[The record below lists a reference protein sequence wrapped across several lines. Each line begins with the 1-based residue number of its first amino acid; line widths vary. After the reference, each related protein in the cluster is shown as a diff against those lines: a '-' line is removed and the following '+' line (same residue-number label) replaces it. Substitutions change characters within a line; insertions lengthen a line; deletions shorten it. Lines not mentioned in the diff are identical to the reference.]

1 MSFSRILTAG
11 ALVSAL
17 ALGAGGA
24 LAQTAPA
31 PTAPPPAAADK
42 SPGPHGHRAQSFI
55 ELFDTNKDGKAS
67 TDEIIAEHARL
78 FGASDIDKDGS
89 LSVDEFRRRGRL
101 LQSLGTT
108 TLFDMLDANGDGK
121 ISQAELDAPTKR
133 WVARYDANKD
143 GAMNADELPGRDRGP
158 GGPRHDRR

>member
-11 ALVSAL
+11 AVVSAL
-17 ALGAGGA
+17 ALGASA
-24 LAQTAPA
+24 TLAQTAPA
-31 PTAPPPAAADK
+31 PTAPPPHAAGM
-42 SPGPHGHRAQSFI
+42 GPHGHGHRAQSFV

-67 TDEIIAEHARL
+67 TDEIMAEHARL
-78 FGASDIDKDGS
+78 FGASDVDKDGG

-101 LQSLGTT
+101 IQSLGTT
-108 TLFDMLDANGDGK
+108 TIFDMLDANGDGK

-143 GAMNADELPGRDRGP
+143 GAMGVDELPGRDHGP
-158 GGPRHDRR
+158 GGPRHGRR

>member
-1 MSFSRILTAG
+1 MTFSRILTAG
-11 ALVSAL
+11 AFVSAL
-17 ALGAGGA
+17 ALGTGAA
-24 LAQTAPA
+24 LAQS
-31 PTAPPPAAADK
+31 APPPGHT
-42 SPGPHGHRAQSFI
+42 PGPGGPGHRAQGFV

-67 TDEIIAEHARL
+67 SEEILAEHARL
-78 FGASDIDKDGS
+78 FGAADVDKDGS

-133 WVARYDANKD
+133 WVSRYDANKD
-143 GAMNADELPGRDRGP
+143 GAMDASELTTGRDHGDHHRGP
-158 GGPRHDRR
+158 RR